1 MISTSISTT
10 DALVP
15 VRTERMD
22 VVLLLRTDS
31 GLSLSG
37 RAVAHMDGIRMEVT
51 YQLVAKSKNISA
63 E

>member
-15 VRTERMD
+15 VRTDRMP
-22 VVLLLRTDS
+22 VLLLRTDS

-51 YQLVAKSKNISA
+51 YQLVAKSKNMSA
-63 E
+63 